1 MEKTV
6 GKQPNRSA
14 FLRQPGKEETRLK
27 LKLFRRVIYLSLEKY
42 KLNASVN
49 SSSAHVPPPRG

>member
-14 FLRQPGKEETRLK
+14 FLRQPGKEAMRLK
-27 LKLFRRVIYLSLEKY
+27 LVCRVVYFRR
-42 KLNASVN
+42 KLNILDFWIFPI
-49 SSSAHVPPPRG
+49 VPCHAFCM